1 MAEAKILVK
10 KKTRFNHIY
19 ILQRGDIR
27 EMWFRGNGE
36 YFLQSRVNITQ
47 PNSLIMIYS
56 CLMMA
61 SLLIKPQ
68 PKRVLVIGLG
78 GALFPKFLSSLYPE
92 TIIDVAEV
100 DDKVIE
106 LSKKY
111 FFFKE
116 TQRCRVYA
124 QDGRV
129 FVQERLGKTIYDMVL
144 LDAFKSGSVPFHL
157 KTLEFYEE
165 ISRLLNPGGV
175 VASNLYGKSNNLKP
189 HDWQTFAKIFKQVYL
204 FEDPGEVATA
214 LIATNEDHRK
224 SAQALVAAA
233 EKLTV
238 SGMDHLHMKDIATT
252 YREDKLTSQLGF
264 VFQDDFAR
272 GEFLQSVE
280 KNNLNS
286 SDPRPYAIMN
296 VPPEEEA

>member
-47 PNSLIMIYS
+47 PNSLIMMYS

-129 FVQERLGKTIYDMVL
+129 FVQERLGKT
-144 LDAFKSGSVPFHL
+144 
-157 KTLEFYEE
+157 
-165 ISRLLNPGGV
+165 
-175 VASNLYGKSNNLKP
+175 
-189 HDWQTFAKIFKQVYL
+189 
-204 FEDPGEVATA
+204 
-214 LIATNEDHRK
+214 
-224 SAQALVAAA
+224 
-233 EKLTV
+233 
-238 SGMDHLHMKDIATT
+238 
-252 YREDKLTSQLGF
+252 
-264 VFQDDFAR
+264 
-272 GEFLQSVE
+272 
-280 KNNLNS
+280 
-286 SDPRPYAIMN
+286 
-296 VPPEEEA
+296 